1 MFEHETIK
9 MKNRIKKFKQMLFEK
24 SLLMNLFI
32 WFAMAFIN
40 VLVYEIHPIFDLNE
54 NQILYLF
61 SSASQVIAATYG
73 LIITGYIFLR
83 NELDRKVDRDETLEE
98 VVSLLKNEYFG
109 SIIGISLTTLISISL
124 CFLVII
130 SEKITNATLINYVIN
145 ISVAAILAEL
155 ISVILFV
162 IKILNPKSLEIASN
176 KLRNIT
182 AKEVTNDQGSLED
195 FLKNFNEIDSILI
208 KYGTANLFPSEILNS
223 ESARRKG
230 IPKSKLVHILYQE
243 EKIDLALKNN
253 LINLISFRNS
263 LIHGTNLFVSSQDVE
278 QSEQNLI
285 NLKQS
290 LRVG

>member
-1 MFEHETIK
+1 
-9 MKNRIKKFKQMLFEK
+9 MLLEK
-24 SLLMNLFI
+24 SLFLNLFI
-32 WFAMAFIN
+32 WFSIIFIN
-40 VLVYEIHPIFDLNE
+40 IIVYKTHPIFSLNE

-61 SSASQVIAATYG
+61 SSASQVIAAIYG

-83 NELDRKVDRDETLEE
+83 NELDRKVDKDETLEE

-109 SIIGISLTTLISISL
+109 SIIGISVSTLISISL
-124 CFLVII
+124 CFLVIT
-130 SEKITNATLINYVIN
+130 SEKLTNSSLVNYFIN

-155 ISVILFV
+155 ICVILFV

-182 AKEVTNDQGSLED
+182 TKEATSDKGSLED
-195 FLKNFNEIDSILI
+195 FLKNFNEIDNILI
-208 KYGTANLFPSEILNS
+208 KYGTANLFPEEMLNS

-230 IPKSKLVHILYQE
+230 IPKTKLAQILFQE

-263 LIHGTNLFVSSQDVE
+263 LIHGTNLFVSPQDVE
-278 QSEQNLI
+278 QSEQILVS
-285 NLKQS
+285 LKQS
-290 LRVG
+290 LRLG